1 MFALMLIIWGHACFQ
16 VNIGFTVHLYSKQYA
31 TGLNC
36 CMWNLS
42 KNDAFFCVFR
52 ALVLSP
58 CQTLGLLLMV
68 SSWLRWVI
76 YYLGIIRISKN
87 ITIWQG
93 TFSPSGVN
101 EGGRSHCRDLTIDCR
116 LYTSLI
122 IVVYQ
127 TDLYVESCCWSD
139 MVTFWHSDMI
149 FNF

>member
-1 MFALMLIIWGHACFQ
+1 MKQQFWQEIVFSLLTLKGCRFQLLICLQF
-16 VNIGFTVHLYSKQYA
+16 V
-31 TGLNC
+31 
-36 CMWNLS
+36 
-42 KNDAFFCVFR
+42 AFFTNIVSVSFLQRCFFVC

-68 SSWLRWVI
+68 CSWWRWVI

-101 EGGRSHCRDLTIDCR
+101 EGGRSHCRELTIDCG

-127 TDLYVESCCWSD
+127 KDRMSNLAAE
-139 MVTFWHSDMI
+139 VTC
-149 FNF
+149 